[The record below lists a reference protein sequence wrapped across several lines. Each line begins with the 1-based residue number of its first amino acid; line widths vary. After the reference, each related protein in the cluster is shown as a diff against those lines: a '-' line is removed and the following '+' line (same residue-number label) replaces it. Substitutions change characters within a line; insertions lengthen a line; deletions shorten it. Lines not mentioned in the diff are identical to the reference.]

1 MYKITLRMSKRPLLA
16 GFVLAVLVCALV
28 AGASRLRLLESAEL
42 EAYDLLV
49 RRGPPPPPL
58 PSVAVVDFDDET
70 FTRLGVFPA
79 PRAVLAE
86 ALERIAAGGPE
97 LIGLDVLLSEK
108 RPAEA
113 EGERRL
119 AAALAEAGNVVLA
132 DNFGGHQLASS
143 EPLPEFKEHALDVGF
158 VNLLLD
164 PDGFVRRMYL
174 AVRTAEYQGVSFAV
188 ALVTNYVQKP
198 LEPGRQGGLRI
209 GSTEIP
215 LDGSGL
221 PSCLI
226 SYWTPRPAEVVSAS
240 RVLDAGFDPSPFRGR
255 IVIVGQSSSK
265 AQDRFAT
272 PLFRLRGPEGR
283 RLVPG
288 PEIHAAAVG
297 TLLTGAIVKPLDAR
311 ALWAANLA
319 VACLLMVLA
328 MRARP
333 LPGALVVV
341 AAALGTYAAAEYLF
355 ITHRLWLRF
364 VSTEAVILLA
374 MPAVLAFR
382 FLEERRLKGEAEAER
397 HQLMGLFGRYVSSE
411 VVDEIWRRR
420 SEIVLAGEE
429 KTATVLFSDIRN
441 FTSLTAGKASGEVLA
456 WLNDYFT
463 AMSEVVQKNHVFL
476 NKFIG
481 DGLLVVFGVPLGTS
495 TRDDACRAVRTAVE
509 MLARVEDL
517 NRERQPGR
525 PELRIGIGIHTG
537 QLTAGTVGSRDRLE
551 YSVIGET
558 VNLAS
563 RLEGL
568 CKELKTSIVLSP
580 STQQHVQWA
589 FDTVPLTHTTVR
601 GFDGTMQV
609 HTLRDH
615 LPTEVRP
622 ADGQSAG

>member
-1 MYKITLRMSKRPLLA
+1 MGKRPLLA
-16 GFVLAVLVCALV
+16 GLVLALLVCALV
-28 AGASRLRLLESAEL
+28 AGASLLGLLESAEL
-42 EAYDLLV
+42 QAYDLLV
-49 RRGPPPPPL
+49 RRRPPPPPL
-58 PSVAVVDFDDET
+58 PSVAVVDFDDLT
-70 FTRLGVFPA
+70 FARLGVFPA
-79 PRAVLAE
+79 PRSVLAE
-86 ALERIAAGGPE
+86 TLEAIAAGGPE

-119 AAALAEAGNVVLA
+119 AAALAEAGNVILA
-132 DNFGGHQLASS
+132 DNFGGHQLAPSQ
-143 EPLPEFKEHALDVGF
+143 PLPEFKEHALDVGF

-164 PDGFVRRMYL
+164 ADGFVRRMYL
-174 AVRTAEYQGVSFAV
+174 AVRTPEYQGLSFAV
-188 ALVTNYVQKP
+188 ALVTNYLQKP
-198 LEPGRQGGLRI
+198 LEPGRQGGFRI

-215 LDGSGL
+215 PDGSGM
-221 PSCLI
+221 PSCLV

-240 RVLDAGFDPSPFRGR
+240 RVLEAGFDPSIFRGR

-319 VACLLMVLA
+319 VACLIVTLA
-328 MRARP
+328 IRVRP
-333 LPGALVVV
+333 LAAALVVAV
-341 AAALGTYAAAEYLF
+341 AAFLAYAAAEYAF
-355 ITHRLWLRF
+355 VSERVWIRF

-382 FLEERRLKGEAEAER
+382 FLEERRLKAEAEAER
-397 HQLMGLFGRYVSSE
+397 HQLMGLFGRYVSAE

-429 KTATVLFSDIRN
+429 RTATVLFSDIRN
-441 FTSLTAGKASGEVLA
+441 FTSLTAGKPSGEVLA
-456 WLNDYFT
+456 WLNGYFT
-463 AMSEVVQKNHVFL
+463 AMSEVVRKNQGFL

-481 DGLLVVFGVPLGTS
+481 DGLMVVFGVPLGTS
-495 TRDDACRAVRTAVE
+495 AREDACRAVRTAVE
-509 MLARVEDL
+509 MLERVEEL
-517 NRERQPGR
+517 NRQRQPGS
-525 PELRIGIGIHTG
+525 PELHIGIGIHTG
-537 QLTAGTVGSRDRLE
+537 SLTAGTVGSRDRLE

-589 FDTVPLTHTTVR
+589 FDTVPLAETSVR
-601 GFDGTMQV
+601 GFDGTLQV
-609 HTLRDH
+609 HTLRD
-615 LPTEVRP
+615 LAP
-622 ADGQSAG
+622 ADAQASSTTRP